1 MEYGIDAV
9 RIESMLTRLAKI
21 TATPGQGVTRL
32 PFTPEMSRAAVLL
45 EEWMTDAGLAVRQ
58 DASGAVIGTLRGE
71 RDRTVVIA
79 SHYDSVQYGGA
90 YDGSAGVVC
99 GIEIARAFAKRGKPL
114 DTLAIVATNDE
125 EGARFGSGFFST
137 KAFLGQHTDESLS
150 AAKDACGIS
159 TLQAMRQF
167 GLSPERLP
175 EAAWD
180 LEKVAAF
187 LEIHIEQS
195 TALEQAG
202 AVLGIVTG
210 IVGMRR
216 RMITV
221 YGRAGHAGTV
231 PMLGRCDAMEIA
243 SAAISRVGDI
253 ARGFPQ
259 TVATVGHIAA
269 ESNEI
274 NTIAKQ
280 VTFSLDVRSPDL
292 ARLEATDRLIL
303 EELKQACDRFGGR
316 YETTVTLEQP
326 PAPMDEGLQALLT
339 ACAKERGIPVH
350 ALPSGAG
357 HDSLLM
363 ASRVPTAMLFVPSRD
378 GISHC
383 PEEWSDCGHLA
394 HAAGVACAAIEKIM
408 KQS

>member
-1 MEYGIDAV
+1 VQTAQREESNYGRDAIDGGTLSFYTERINRDQGGNRMEYGIDAV

-159 TLQAMRQF
+159 ALQAMRQF

-202 AVLGIVTG
+202 
-210 IVGMRR
+210 
-216 RMITV
+216 
-221 YGRAGHAGTV
+221 GRAGH
-231 PMLGRCDAMEIA
+231 
-243 SAAISRVGDI
+243 
-253 ARGFPQ
+253 
-259 TVATVGHIAA
+259 
-269 ESNEI
+269 
-274 NTIAKQ
+274 
-280 VTFSLDVRSPDL
+280 
-292 ARLEATDRLIL
+292 
-303 EELKQACDRFGGR
+303 CDR
-316 YETTVTLEQP
+316 Y
-326 PAPMDEGLQALLT
+326 
-339 ACAKERGIPVH
+339 RG
-350 ALPSGAG
+350 
-357 HDSLLM
+357 
-363 ASRVPTAMLFVPSRD
+363 
-378 GISHC
+378 
-383 PEEWSDCGHLA
+383 
-394 HAAGVACAAIEKIM
+394 HAAAHDYGVRTRRTRWNRSNARPL
-408 KQS
+408 